1 MQYICE
7 KREREIIITLMKRSV
22 RIGYFN
28 PELMKNNLD
37 QEEAI
42 QIIKN
47 YIKRLAETYEDK
59 EYAAE
64 VIERVYNEDTTCEDI
79 DFILDCKKLT

>member
-1 MQYICE
+1 M
-7 KREREIIITLMKRSV
+7 R
-22 RIGYFN
+22 YFN
-28 PELMKNNLD
+28 PELMKNNLE

-42 QIIKN
+42 QIVKD

-64 VIERVYNEDTTCEDI
+64 VIERIYNEDTTGEDI
-79 DFILDCKKLT
+79 DFILECKKLT

>member
-1 MQYICE
+1 MYE
-7 KREREIIITLMKRSV
+7 L
-22 RIGYFN
+22 GYFN

-42 QIIKN
+42 QIVKN
-47 YIKRLAETYEDK
+47 YLKRLAETYQDK

-64 VIERVYNEDTTCEDI
+64 VIERIYNEDTTCEDI
-79 DFILDCKKLT
+79 DFILECKKLT

>member
-1 MQYICE
+1 MYE
-7 KREREIIITLMKRSV
+7 L
-22 RIGYFN
+22 GYFN

-42 QIIKN
+42 KIVKK
-47 YIKRLAETYEDK
+47 YKKGLAETYEDK

-64 VIERVYNEDTTCEDI
+64 IIERIYNEDATCEDI

>member
-1 MQYICE
+1 LHYICE
-7 KREREIIITLMKRSV
+7 KRERNHHYINEKGVYEL
-22 RIGYFN
+22 GYFN

-42 QIIKN
+42 QILKN
-47 YIKRLAETYEDK
+47 YLKRLAETYEDK

-64 VIERVYNEDTTCEDI
+64 VIERIYNEDTTCEDI
-79 DFILDCKKLT
+79 DFILECKKLT

>member
-1 MQYICE
+1 M
-7 KREREIIITLMKRSV
+7 
-22 RIGYFN
+22 GYFN

-42 QIIKN
+42 QIVKD
-47 YIKRLAETYEDK
+47 YLKRLAETYEDK

-64 VIERVYNEDTTCEDI
+64 AIERIYNEDTTREDI
-79 DFILDCKKLT
+79 DFILECKKLILGHRQKKHNSIYA